1 MANKSKGPYRGK
13 IYTKWKN
20 MKARCYVEKKDNYK
34 YYGGRGIKI
43 CDEWLNS
50 FDTFYDWAISN
61 GYKDGLTIDRINSDG
76 NYEPS
81 NCRWADKWEQAINKR
96 KRSNNKSGYVNVL
109 YNKEHD
115 KWEAKINMHNKRTF
129 LGRYE
134 TQKEALEVLNKYIKD
149 HNLPHKIQEYVGE
162 LCIKT
167 KEQEELIKTM
177 EAKEMAETKS
187 ERTLKDFIDDYCWN
201 HKITKKSISEKLGMS
216 ISNFGNMLCRYGRVY
231 EDFAER
237 FCEKYELSE
246 EEKADLIDVFSRA
259 DKTHIRID
267 KNRKRECLVFVSNVE
282 DNKIAL
288 DLVKE
293 LCSVVAD
300 FDIDDL
306 SALAKLIKKHKDVKQ
321 NTAG

>member
-1 MANKSKGPYRGK
+1 MAYKSKGPYKNK
-13 IYTKWKN
+13 IYTKWRN
-20 MKARCYVEKKDNYK
+20 MKSRCYVKNQENYK
-34 YYGGRGIKI
+34 YYGGRGIKV
-43 CDEWLNS
+43 CDEWLKS

-61 GYKDGLTIDRINSDG
+61 GYKEGLSIDRIDNDG
-76 NYEPS
+76 DYEPS
-81 NCRWADKWEQAINKR
+81 NCRWSDKWGQAINKG
-96 KRSNNKSGYVNVL
+96 KRSNNKSGYINVL
-109 YNKEHD
+109 YNKAYN
-115 KWEAKINMHNKRTF
+115 KWETKINMHKERTF
-129 LGRYE
+129 LGRYG

-167 KEQEELIKTM
+167 KEQEELIKSM
-177 EAKEMAETKS
+177 EAKEMVEAKI
-187 ERTLKDFIDDYCWN
+187 ERTLKDFLDDYCWN
-201 HKITKKSISEKLGMS
+201 HKITKKSISEKIGMS
-216 ISNFGNMLCRYGRVY
+216 ISNLNTMLSGRGRVY

-237 FCEKYELSE
+237 FCEKYDLSE
-246 EEKADLIDVFSRA
+246 AEKADLIDVFSRT

-267 KNRKRECLVFVSNVE
+267 KNRKRDCLVFVSNVE

-321 NTAG
+321 NMAG